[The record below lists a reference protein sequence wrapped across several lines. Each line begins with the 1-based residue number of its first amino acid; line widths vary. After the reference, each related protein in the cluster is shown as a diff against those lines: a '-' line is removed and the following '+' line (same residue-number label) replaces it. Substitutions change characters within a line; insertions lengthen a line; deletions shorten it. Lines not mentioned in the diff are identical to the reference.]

1 MELCVAAFSTL
12 MEGQEAYA
20 YCALCMQGE
29 FLWQAEWEEVQK
41 EEDSSSGAEW
51 ALPASDLPNFLK

>member
-1 MELCVAAFSTL
+1 MPTVLFVRRGSFY
-12 MEGQEAYA
+12 GKQN
-20 YCALCMQGE
+20 
-29 FLWQAEWEEVQK
+29 AEWEEVQK